1 MQLDLLSQLLYI
13 LGQDLTV
20 QMFMLSTARWH
31 VFTFW
36 LFKRLYFHPCA

>member
-1 MQLDLLSQLLYI
+1 MQLGLLSQLLYI
-13 LGQDLTV
+13 LGQDL
-20 QMFMLSTARWH
+20 LSTARWH